1 MDVQFDISSIY
12 FGLQTLKDLEQNF
25 ISLSSAFN
33 GVTISSSLSSSA
45 PLFEAAKK
53 DINNATNSTIH
64 NLVTLLEN
72 SKKILEECDR
82 EAALL
87 FKYYEEGI
95 LTEDGKWTAVP
106 LMNQDDYG
114 DITYSQ
120 GSVKTSGC
128 GLTSLCMVASYI
140 LGELYTPEDL
150 AAIAN
155 ADKSSNVGKMTT
167 AADYVG
173 LDWVRDQN
181 TSREDLIN
189 YLNEGKMVICL
200 VKGSSHFVLC
210 TGVNENGQIEVN
222 DPYSPFRQE
231 SHKDGYDWNELQFSA
246 GSTWIFDPAQNT
258 GSKVVNDKVT
268 VDQTVLDRL
277 AEQGIDLNAMNNV
290 VPETVEE
297 HPQQETAETTP
308 ETTPTTVQETTP
320 QEQTTVTQTTTTLS
334 KSNNKSAVYEKPEQ
348 PASNEQQL
356 EQTRTQSRLQNQT
369 LKEEIY
375 HSNNKQTTT
384 SSNTSTGSQNS
395 YTQTT
400 SNATTSNQQSTAT
413 SSNNTDYMNSSS
425 SSMSS
430 PNGTYST
437 SSGSNT
443 SNGGQNSYSQS
454 TSNATTSNQQSNTT
468 SSTNTDYM
476 NSSSSSMSSQNGTYS
491 TSTNSTN
498 TQVETSTEI
507 NTSTQIETI
516 TETTTSSTSTTQ
528 QPAIE
533 NIPQPELTPNKSEIQ
548 IQETPTSSTESI
560 TIDNDLSNGTTEI
573 TPNDY
578 NNNQTQQ
585 DLSSDSTYNKSALE
599 LLVDQTNT
607 QLQPEQTPIKET
619 PQEQQIIG
627 SINNETQ
634 ISIKTETNNIR
645 SSSSTS
651 KPSKIE
657 EDYYLNQK
665 EEVED
670 TYYPPTEETIID
682 YELPSESEYTDSQ
695 TSSTI
700 DTLVSEDNQ
709 EYLNSTDLTPV
720 PFVSEEK
727 ITNNSTTSNKVEEHD
742 SSWIPGAIGVATV
755 AAAGLATY
763 GAVKKAKKNNE

>member
-33 GVTISSSLSSSA
+33 GVTISSSLLSSA
-45 PLFEAAKK
+45 PLFETAKK
-53 DINNATNSTIH
+53 EINNATNSTIH

-87 FKYYEEGI
+87 FKYYEQGI

-173 LDWVRDQN
+173 LDWVKDPN

-384 SSNTSTGSQNS
+384 SSNTPTGSQNS
-395 YTQTT
+395 YSQTT
-400 SNATTSNQQSTAT
+400 SNT
-413 SSNNTDYMNSSS
+413 
-425 SSMSS
+425 
-430 PNGTYST
+430 
-437 SSGSNT
+437 
-443 SNGGQNSYSQS
+443 
-454 TSNATTSNQQSNTT
+454 TTSNQQSNTN

-476 NSSSSSMSSQNGTYS
+476 NSSSSSMSSPNGTYS

-507 NTSTQIETI
+507 NTSTQTQTI
-516 TETTTSSTSTTQ
+516 TDTTTSSTSTTQ

-533 NIPQPELTPNKSEIQ
+533 NNPQPELTPNKSEIQ

-665 EEVED
+665 KEVED